1 MTTSINQS
9 SELLTHITGIEQV
22 AYEGWSVV
30 NDETSSLLSISPF
43 NFLDHEKLL
52 VIEAP
57 DALVES
63 GTLSVVVSADGK
75 SQIVSSSLKDFS
87 DGYMTDIYD
96 LSESHMFLE
105 QTLANALRT
114 LDAIE
119 LLLELINSRCNSNS
133 MFFYIN
139 AFKNFRQPIN
149 QLVKEAINLHCT
161 DNADINPEIEQITE
175 LLIDEVR
182 NYWKVIAYEFKRSSR
197 LIAQVKKIAISG
209 GQ

>member
-22 AYEGWSVV
+22 AYEGWSIV

-43 NFLDHEKLL
+43 NLLDHENLL
-52 VIEAP
+52 VLEAP
-57 DALVES
+57 DALIEG
-63 GTLSVVVSADGK
+63 GTLSVVLSNDGK
-75 SQIVSSSLKDFS
+75 SQVVSSSLKDFS
-87 DGYMTDIYD
+87 DGYTTDIYD

-133 MFFYIN
+133 MLFYIN
-139 AFKNFRQPIN
+139 AFKKFRQPIN
-149 QLVKEAINLHCT
+149 QLVKEAINLHCA
-161 DNADINPEIEQITE
+161 DNADITPEIEQITE

-182 NYWKVIAYEFKRSSR
+182 NYWKVIAYEFKRSNR
-197 LIAQVKKIAISG
+197 LIVQVKQVAISR